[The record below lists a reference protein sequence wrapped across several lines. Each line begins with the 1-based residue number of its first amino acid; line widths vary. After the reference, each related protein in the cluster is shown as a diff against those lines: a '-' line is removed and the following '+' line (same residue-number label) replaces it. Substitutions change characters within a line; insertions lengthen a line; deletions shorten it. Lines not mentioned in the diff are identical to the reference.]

1 MNFYRRLLTY
11 VRRYWL
17 HLAGSVICTIFFSFF
32 HAGSIYLS
40 IPLLDTLFNQNPVV
54 QSTTPSQS
62 PSTGS
67 IESLKNTV
75 NQIIGE
81 YVFRGTKSEALF
93 RICFIILIAFL
104 MKNLFGYGQ
113 AYLLAFVEQGVM
125 KDVRDDLYRH
135 IHNLSLGFFTNE
147 RTGDL
152 ISRVTN
158 DVNVLQQS
166 ISASFL
172 NLIREPLSIIV
183 FLIVAVAISW
193 KLTVISVLVFP
204 IVLFIISRIGNRI
217 HRVSGV
223 IQEKMADI
231 TSVLQETISGAKV
244 VKAFGME
251 EWENR
256 RFAGETKKFFTLV
269 LRIARLRNLGS
280 PVTEFLSV
288 VAGVIIIW
296 YGGTQVLVSET
307 LRPAEFL
314 GFIMVIF
321 QIMTPVKEL
330 STVANRMQESSA
342 AGKRIFE
349 ILDTRPHIID
359 RPYAVT
365 LDRFTSGVEFRN
377 VTFAYDSH
385 DLNGG
390 AGPGSKTYPRQPLTV
405 GYGGP
410 GSVADRPVLH
420 SVNLRINRGEIVA
433 LVGPSGGGKTTLV
446 DLIPRFYDP
455 IEGEIL
461 LDGKDLRDYKVQSV
475 RALIGI
481 VTQETILFNDSV
493 RNNIAYGLDNC
504 PMEQIVAAASAANA
518 HNFIQAMPDGY
529 STIIGERGSKLS
541 GGQRQRLSIARALL
555 KNPPIMIF
563 DEATSALDS
572 ESEILVQE
580 AIEHLM
586 QNRTSV
592 VIAHRLSTIRNA
604 NRIIVLDRGRIVQE
618 GTHTELMEA
627 EGGLYKRLYE
637 IQFNM

>member
-1 MNFYRRLLTY
+1 MIFYRRLLTY
-11 VRRYWL
+11 VRRYWS
-17 HLAGSVICTIFFSFF
+17 HLAGSVLCTIFFSFF
-32 HAGSIYLS
+32 NAGSIYLS
-40 IPLLDTLFNQNPVV
+40 IPLLDTLFNQSPVA
-54 QSTTPSQS
+54 QSVTMNQHP
-62 PSTGS
+62 PDGA
-67 IESLKNTV
+67 IESLKYTINRL
-75 NQIIGE
+75 IGE
-81 YVFRGTKSEALF
+81 YVFQGTKSDALL

-104 MKNLFGYGQ
+104 LKNLFGYAQ

-125 KDVRDDLYRH
+125 KDIRDDLYRH

-172 NLIREPLSIIV
+172 NLIREPLSIAV
-183 FLIVAVAISW
+183 FLAVAAAISW
-193 KLTVISVLVFP
+193 KLTLISVLVFP
-204 IVLFIISRIGNRI
+204 VVLFIISRIGNRI
-217 HRVSGV
+217 HKVSGV

-256 RFAGETKKFFTLV
+256 RFARETQKFFVLV
-269 LRIARLRNLGS
+269 LRITRLRNLGS

-296 YGGTQVLVSET
+296 YGGTQVLVNET

-314 GFIMVIF
+314 GFLMLIF
-321 QIMTPVKEL
+321 QIMPPVKEL
-330 STVANRMQESSA
+330 STVANRMQESGA
-342 AGKRIFE
+342 AGKRIFD
-349 ILDTRPHIID
+349 ILDLRPHISD
-359 RPYAVT
+359 RPQAIE
-365 LDRFTSGVEFRN
+365 LKQFTGGIEFRN
-377 VTFAYDSH
+377 VSFAYDVH
-385 DLNGG
+385 ELNGG
-390 AGPGSKTYPRQPLTV
+390 TVEAVKSFQPV
-405 GYGGP
+405 
-410 GSVADRPVLH
+410 VERPVLLD
-420 SVNLRINRGEIVA
+420 VNLNINRGEIVA

-455 IEGEIL
+455 LRGSIL
-461 LDGKDLRDYKVQSV
+461 LDGKDLREYKVSSL
-475 RALIGI
+475 RSLIGI
-481 VTQETILFNDSV
+481 VTQETILFNDTV
-493 RNNIAYGLDNC
+493 RNNIAYGLDDC
-504 PMEQIVAAASAANA
+504 PMERIAAAARAANA
-518 HNFIQAMPDGY
+518 NDFIEAMPEGY
-529 STIIGERGSKLS
+529 FTVIGERGTKLS

-572 ESEILVQE
+572 ESELLVQE

-586 QNRTSV
+586 RNRTSV

-604 NRIIVLDRGRIVQE
+604 NRIVVLDQGRIVQE
-618 GTHTELMEA
+618 GTHTELMENA
-627 EGGLYKRLYE
+627 GGLYRRLYE
-637 IQFNM
+637 MQFNV

>member
-1 MNFYRRLLTY
+1 MNFYWRLLTY

-17 HLAGSVICTIFFSFF
+17 HLVGSVICTIFFSFF

-67 IESLKNTV
+67 IESLKNAV
-75 NQIIGE
+75 NQMIGE
-81 YVFRGTKSEALF
+81 YVFYGTKSEALF

-172 NLIREPLSIIV
+172 NLIREPLSIVV

-256 RFAGETKKFFTLV
+256 RFARETKKFFTLV

-359 RPYAVT
+359 RPHAVT
-365 LDRFTSGVEFRN
+365 LDQFTSGIEFRN
-377 VTFAYDSH
+377 VTFAYDVH
-385 DLNGG
+385 DLNERT
-390 AGPGSKTYPRQPLTV
+390 APGSKTYLRQPLTV

-410 GSVADRPVLH
+410 GFVADRPVLH

-455 IEGEIL
+455 FEGEIL

-475 RALIGI
+475 GALIGI

-493 RNNIAYGLDNC
+493 RNNIAYGLDDC
-504 PMEQIVAAASAANA
+504 PMDQIVAAASAANA
-518 HNFIQAMPDGY
+518 HNFIQAMTDGY

>member
-1 MNFYRRLLTY
+1 MNFYKRLLTY

-17 HLAGSVICTIFFSFF
+17 HLAGSVLCTIFFSFF
-32 HAGSIYLS
+32 NAGSIYLS
-40 IPLLDTLFNQNPVV
+40 IPLLDTLFNQNPTA
-54 QSTTPSQS
+54 QSAV
-62 PSTGS
+62 STQAAPVGG

-75 NQIIGE
+75 NRLIGE
-81 YVFRGTKSEALF
+81 YVFQGTKSEALF
-93 RICFIILIAFL
+93 RICIIILIAFFL
-104 MKNLFGYGQ
+104 KNIFGYAQ
-113 AYLLAFVEQGVM
+113 AYLLAYVEQGVM
-125 KDVRDDLYRH
+125 KDIRDDLYRH

-172 NLIREPLSIIV
+172 NLIREPLSIVV
-183 FLIVAVAISW
+183 FLTVAIAISW
-193 KLTVISVLVFP
+193 KLTIISVLIFP
-204 IVLFIISRIGNRI
+204 IVLFVIGRIGNRI
-217 HRVSGV
+217 HKVSGV

-231 TSVLQETISGAKV
+231 TSVLQETISGTKV

-256 RFAGETKKFFTLV
+256 RFARETKKFFTLV
-269 LRIARLRNLGS
+269 LRITRLRNLGS

-288 VAGVIIIW
+288 VAGVVIIW

-314 GFIMVIF
+314 GFLMLIF
-321 QIMTPVKEL
+321 QIMPPVKEL
-330 STVANRMQESSA
+330 SNVANRMQESGA

-349 ILDTRPHIID
+349 ILDTRPHITD
-359 RPYAVT
+359 RPDAVE
-365 LDRFTSGVEFRN
+365 LIQFTSGIEFHN
-377 VTFAYDSH
+377 VTFAYEAQ
-385 DLNGG
+385 DLNEG
-390 AGPGSKTYPRQPLTV
+390 AALH
-405 GYGGP
+405 
-410 GSVADRPVLH
+410 PVLH
-420 SVNLRINRGEIVA
+420 NVNLNINRGEIVA

-446 DLIPRFYDP
+446 DLFPRFYDP
-455 IEGEIL
+455 IEGAIL
-461 LDGKDLRDYKVQSV
+461 LDGKDLREYKVQSL

-481 VTQETILFNDSV
+481 VTQETILFNNTV
-493 RNNIAYGLDNC
+493 RNNIAYGLDDC
-504 PMEQIVAAASAANA
+504 PMEPIIAAARAANA
-518 HNFIQAMPDGY
+518 HDFITAMTDGY
-529 STIIGERGSKLS
+529 STIIGERGTKLS

-604 NRIIVLDRGRIVQE
+604 NRIVVLDRGRIVQE

-637 IQFNM
+637 MQFNV